1 MCVCDRLD
9 LTNIMMRTPDVTA
22 QRRSKKG
29 GGGDH
34 DDKW

>member
-1 MCVCDRLD
+1 MCDRLD

-29 GGGDH
+29 GGDH
-34 DDKW
+34 DDE